1 LDRKQNF
8 LENKILG
15 KHLLEEKS
23 RLEDDIKI
31 AVKKM
36 GYRDMSWSKIMFT
49 VKPSFS

>member
-1 LDRKQNF
+1 LDRKQDF
-8 LENKILG
+8 LENEILG

-23 RLEDDIKI
+23 RLEEDIKI

-36 GYRDMSWSKIMFT
+36 GYRNMSWSKVMFT